1 MKVLFDGLSHG
12 VEIKSGSYKWRKVE
26 VKVTGKVK
34 VSYDGMCNVQES
46 ESECESGIKSILWLN
61 VSGGGK

>member
-34 VSYDGMCNVQES
+34 VSYDGMCKKVKVNVRVES
-46 ESECESGIKSILWLN
+46 K
-61 VSGGGK
+61 VSCG